1 MTRENDE
8 TQMRRVKR
16 RNPPL
21 NLGRYK
27 TLLIVVGNMFAIFLV
42 ACLILRLKLLILVA
56 IVNVYFS
63 KRSIYIMYIIFTVE
77 SLQGV
82 NFFIWRKLVGIT
94 ASIVLL
100 MLL

>member
-1 MTRENDE
+1 
-8 TQMRRVKR
+8 
-16 RNPPL
+16 
-21 NLGRYK
+21 
-27 TLLIVVGNMFAIFLV
+27 MFAIFLV
-42 ACLILRLKLLILVA
+42 ACLILGLKLLILVA

-82 NFFIWRKLVGIT
+82 IFFIWRKLVGIT
-94 ASIVLL
+94 GSIVLL